1 MSCDPSR
8 ACATS
13 TEAQE
18 VAVDLNE
25 ADQPIND
32 RTSDSMAR
40 FLEKQSF
47 DMAPKLFRVWFL
59 GGRRFWLRLRVALKA
74 V

>member
-1 MSCDPSR
+1 MSCDP
-8 ACATS
+8 S

-25 ADQPIND
+25 ADQPITD

-47 DMAPKLFRVWFL
+47 DMAPQAFQGLVSR
-59 GGRRFWLRLRVALKA
+59 GRLFWLRLRVALKA

>member
-25 ADQPIND
+25 ADQPITD

-47 DMAPKLFRVWFL
+47 DMAPQAFQGLVSR
-59 GGRRFWLRLRVALKA
+59 GRRFWLRLRVALKA